1 MGEDKE
7 MFEKLSEMI
16 QVYVEADQITPESK
30 FIEDLGFNS
39 YDFMCLVGDIED
51 EFEVEVNEGD
61 VKDIVTVADA
71 VKYIEA
77 LKND

>member
-1 MGEDKE
+1 